1 MHMHFASSAVIL
13 NFLSWTMKQADV
25 RTWGRARV
33 MWCKYYL
40 LLQLSRAS
48 HWGWVV
54 RLRSD
59 MRAGSWYKHLQLQ
72 SQASIQVMWSLSTNQ
87 RPEISWGHH
96 LVLAHSGGR
105 HGAINWRN
113 SVFFI
118 GKQYLIRRAL
128 CFHLS
133 EDPSFA
139 RDLWGSNDRGA
150 TRLVRRRHKSWNENL
165 RMCIILQIMRKLHH
179 KIIINT
185 TLLTRCIRRQAPY
198 SMKLK
203 RSV

>member
-1 MHMHFASSAVIL
+1 MFDSPQHFCSNRLFFRRIFCIL
-13 NFLSWTMKQADV
+13 LPPGPKWPGAQSIEW
-25 RTWGRARV
+25 
-33 MWCKYYL
+33 YL
-40 LLQLSRAS
+40 YCGSQQQYQ
-48 HWGWVV
+48 
-54 RLRSD
+54 LRSSPGHHTL
-59 MRAGSWYKHLQLQ
+59 AQ